1 MKICI
6 LLAVFAMLTI
16 TVNAQNK
23 ENKYVPTPK
32 PVVTDENGIPV
43 EIKQAPRFVGRV
55 YGNVGSV
62 YDNEDV
68 MNLPTRSVNKI
79 AGLTLGVQSQNNA
92 TPIFKGAEGGTA
104 YFVDGIRVRSGSLGI
119 AGFGF

>member
-1 MKICI
+1 MKSFIF
-6 LLAVFAMLTI
+6 LVFFATMALI
-16 TVNAQNK
+16 SSAQNID
-23 ENKYVPTPK
+23 NKYIPTPK
-32 PVVTDENGIPV
+32 PAVTDENGVPV

-55 YGNVGSV
+55 YGNIGSV

-104 YFVDGIRVRSGSLGI
+104 YFVDGIRVRSGNLGI

>member
-1 MKICI
+1 MKNFL
-6 LLAVFAMLTI
+6 LLAVFALLAI

-23 ENKYVPTPK
+23 ENNYVPTPK
-32 PVVTDENGIPV
+32 PAVTDENGLPV
-43 EIKQAPRFVGRV
+43 EIKQAPKFVGRV

-62 YDNEDV
+62 YDSEDM
-68 MNLPTRSVNKI
+68 MNLPTRNVNKI
-79 AGLTLGVQSQNNA
+79 AGLTLGVQTQNNA